1 MEQQQVNPTV
11 ESILSAI
18 RQLPEKELLTL
29 LSKLNGQSSAK
40 VLSLTSF
47 VSENKFTDGVVCPYC
62 GKKHI
67 VRNGHRK
74 DGTQKYVCADCG
86 KSFTAR
92 TNTISAGSRKPL
104 EVWKKYVECMV
115 NELPI
120 RAAAAECGMADS
132 TSFAWR
138 HKILDALQNMG
149 DGVTL
154 SGIAE
159 SDDTYFPVSFKGN
172 HDKSKDFDMG
182 RPARKRGGDGVSK
195 GLSDDLVCVPCAV
208 DRKGH
213 SIAKVSNLGECSCK
227 DLDNVFGTKID
238 ENSTFC
244 TDGSK
249 AQKKFAKEHGLDCIQ
264 IKGGKAKKGIYHI
277 QHINSYH
284 SRLKNFIRN
293 FNGVATK
300 YLNNYLVWN
309 NFVNYAK
316 NTIQEKKAVLLS
328 FALTTCKRV
337 TFDMVPLRPAI
348 PLLTES
354 GQNQS
359 FRLT

>member
-1 MEQQQVNPTV
+1 MEQHQVNPTV

-18 RQLPEKELLTL
+18 RRLSENDFQTL
-29 LSKLNGQSSAK
+29 LSKLNGQSPTEAT
-40 VLSLTSF
+40 SLTSF
-47 VSENKFTDGVVCPYC
+47 VSENRFTDGVVCPYC

-74 DGTQKYVCADCG
+74 DGTQKYVCTDCG

-92 TNTISAGSRKPL
+92 TNTISACSRKPL
-104 EVWKKYVECMV
+104 GTWEKYVECMV
-115 NELPI
+115 NKLTL
-120 RAAAAECGMADS
+120 RTAAAECGMAVS
-132 TSFAWR
+132 TAFAWR

-149 DGVTL
+149 NDATL

-172 HDKSKDFDMG
+172 HKKSKDFDMG
-182 RPARKRGGDGVSK
+182 RPAKKRGGDGISK

-213 SIAKVSNLGECSCK
+213 SIAKVSNLGACSSK
-227 DLDNVFGTKID
+227 DLDNVFGTRID
-238 ENSTFC
+238 RGSTFC

-249 AQKKFAKEHGLDCIQ
+249 AQKKYAKEHGLDCIQ
-264 IKGGKAKKGIYHI
+264 IKGGKSKKGIYHI

-284 SRLKNFIRN
+284 SRLKSFIRN
-293 FNGVATK
+293 FNGVSTK

-309 NFVNYAK
+309 NLVNYAK
-316 NTIQEKKAVLLS
+316 NTIQEKKAVMLS
-328 FALTTCKRV
+328 FVLTTCKSV

-348 PLLTES
+348 PLLA
-354 GQNQS
+354 
-359 FRLT
+359 